1 MKVITCASYIATGSS
16 AVTDF
21 FSEFDNCYCKGD
33 FEFRFIFDPNGI
45 RDLEYKLIEMNDR
58 HNSGYAIKNYLKYAK
73 YLNGDLF
80 IKGYKHYMGDAFMKY
95 TKEYVNNITELKT
108 ECWWLYDTIDKGK
121 LFHYL
126 NGGFR
131 KLTHLFTK
139 TYGTNLLKL
148 FHSQSYYSAIDK
160 ETFYKYTK
168 DYINKILVSLNE
180 NNSEYFMIDQLLPA
194 SNIDSYLN
202 YFDDIKVI
210 VSERD
215 PRDVYLFEK
224 VEFRSG
230 IIPASNVH
238 DFCEWFRIIRK
249 HRKREIYDTSKVL
262 LVHFEDW
269 IYNYEETSKK
279 VMEFVGI
286 NPENHIAPKTYLNPE
301 ISIKNTNLKVK
312 YTRYNDDI
320 KYIEEH
326 LAEYLYDFP
335 V

>member
-1 MKVITCASYIATGSS
+1 MKIITCASYIATGSS

-21 FSEFDNCYCKGD
+21 FSEFDNCYCAD
-33 FEFRFIFDPNGI
+33 DYEFRFIFDPNGI

-58 HNSGYAIKNYLKYAK
+58 HNSGYAIKKYFEYAK

-80 IKGYKHYMGDAFMKY
+80 IKGYKYYMGDAFMKY

-108 ECWWLYDTIDKGK
+108 DCWWLYDTIDKGK

-126 NGGFR
+126 NGAVH
-131 KLTHLFTK
+131 KLTSCFTK
-139 TYGTNLLKL
+139 AYGTNLLKL
-148 FHSQSYYSAIDK
+148 FHTQSYYSAIDK

-168 DYINKILVSLNE
+168 EYIGKILNCLNK
-180 NNSEYFMIDQLLPA
+180 NNSEYLMVDQLLPA
-194 SNIDSYLN
+194 SNISSYMN

-224 VEFRSG
+224 VELRSG
-230 IIPASNVH
+230 IIPAKNVH
-238 DFCEWFRIIRK
+238 DFCEWYRIIRE
-249 HRKREIYDTSKVL
+249 HRKREVYDVEKVF

-269 IYNYEETSKK
+269 IYNYEETGKK
-279 VMEFVGI
+279 IMEFVGI
-286 NPENHIAPKTYLNPE
+286 DPKRHTAPKTHLNPE

-312 YTRYNDDI
+312 YPQYKDDI

-326 LAEYLYDFP
+326 LTEYLYDFP